1 MNRKRIFSML
11 LASALTLNGTTLAF
25 ANTSINTGTVTT
37 QAAVVKVIDGP
48 TTTMPA
54 EVTTTSED
62 EKTVKIPKEKAKEIA
77 KAVMETYFNTKI
89 DESKFTQRINF
100 STSNYNGNKISSWS
114 VYWDMSNMEK
124 NINMG
129 VTLNAETGAVMQAS
143 NYERMANEENTVAT
157 LTVKEAGDISD
168 AFVKSIEPKKFNE
181 SNRKNYD
188 IFGYSSST
196 NYSFNYV
203 NKVNGIEFEG
213 NNISIEV
220 DGVKGTVV
228 SYYSNWNEGLI
239 FPEATGIIDSSTA
252 LDAFKSQVNMNLR
265 YATFMDNYNG
275 YENKSEKDVKLIYS
289 PEFTKGSLLDAKD
302 GKIMDTGNGSNTPI
316 KKDLSEKEREVFYN
330 KFKVVTPR
338 EKAIEESEA
347 KIIIKGLI
355 SKLYGDGFTVKDL
368 GYQEYT
374 ENNNTSVKKSWN
386 AYFTKGEADNYNESG
401 SISINAVTGEIMNS
415 SRYSNADYGVIENFQ
430 PKLTWDQAYTKAL
443 EVVAEY
449 YPEKVKEIKT
459 DQYHYDYSSKDKMGE
474 RSYYFNFI
482 RLQNGI
488 EYNENNISVGFSAVS
503 GNVNSINYNWDTNI
517 KFPESKDIISDAKAS
532 EILFNKYAPSL
543 MYTQIN
549 KSSDAQKPELEIKL
563 AYKLS
568 DASGAFEYLNVDA
581 LTAKFINYSG
591 KNIDENIG
599 LFKDKIKNSKSE
611 KELSILASRGLVETI
626 DFKLDKKITQI
637 DLIKMLVNTK
647 GPRPY
652 MAENY
657 ADLKFSNVTKADA
670 NYKYLQAAI
679 SYGIMENSD
688 GEFIGDKLVSREDLA
703 KTLVKFTNYSKL
715 AQHSEI
721 FKVNYKDSSTI
732 SKENLGY
739 IAIAEAFGFIE
750 IENNEVKPKNDVT
763 MEQLAKGVYNALNN
777 VRNTQY

>member
-11 LASALTLNGTTLAF
+11 LASALALNGTTLAF
-25 ANTSINTGTVTT
+25 ATTFVSAKPAMMPTSVVNTVDVAT
-37 QAAVVKVIDGP
+37 AAKP
-48 TTTMPA
+48 AEMTTTN
-54 EVTTTSED
+54 ED
-62 EKTVKIPKEKAKEIA
+62 EKDVKISKEKAKEIA
-77 KAVMETYFNTKI
+77 KSVIETYFNTKI

-100 STSNYNGNKISSWS
+100 STSNYNGNKTSSWS

-143 NYERMANEENTVAT
+143 NYERMTNEENTVPT

-188 IFGYSSST
+188 SFGYSSST

-203 NKVNGIEFEG
+203 NKVNGIEFDG
-213 NNISIEV
+213 NNINIEV
-220 DGVKGTVV
+220 DGVKGKVV
-228 SYYSNWNEGLI
+228 SYYSNWNDDLI
-239 FPEATGIIDSSTA
+239 FPEATGIIDAKTA
-252 LDAFKSQVNMNLR
+252 LDAFKSQVNMNLK

-289 PEFTKGSLLDAKD
+289 PEFPKGSLVDAKD
-302 GKIMDTGNGSNTPI
+302 GKIIDTGNGTNTPI
-316 KKDLSEKEREVFYN
+316 KKDLSEKEREAFYN
-330 KFKVVTPR
+330 KFRVVTPR
-338 EKAIEESEA
+338 EKAIEEAEA
-347 KIIIKGLI
+347 KIIVKGLI
-355 SKLYGDGFTVKDL
+355 TKLYGDGFVLRDL

-374 ENNNTSVKKSWN
+374 ENNSTTVKKSWN

-401 SISINAVTGEIMNS
+401 NVSINAITGEIINS
-415 SRYSNADYGVIENFQ
+415 SKYSNEDYSAIENFQ

-449 YPEKVKEIKT
+449 YPDKIKEIKT
-459 DQYHYDYSSKDKMGE
+459 DQYHYDYGTKDKMGE
-474 RSYYFNFI
+474 RSYYFNFV

-503 GNVNSINYNWDTNI
+503 GNVNSIYYNWDTNI
-517 KFPESKDIISDAKAS
+517 KFPESKDIVSEEKAS
-532 EILFNKYAPSL
+532 EMLFNKYTPSL

-568 DASGAFEYLNVDA
+568 DANGLFEYLNVDA

-599 LFKDKIKNSKSE
+599 LFKDKIKNSKAE

-679 SYGIMENSD
+679 AYGIMENSD

-715 AQHSEI
+715 AQHGGI
-721 FKVNYKDSSTI
+721 FKVNYKDASTI